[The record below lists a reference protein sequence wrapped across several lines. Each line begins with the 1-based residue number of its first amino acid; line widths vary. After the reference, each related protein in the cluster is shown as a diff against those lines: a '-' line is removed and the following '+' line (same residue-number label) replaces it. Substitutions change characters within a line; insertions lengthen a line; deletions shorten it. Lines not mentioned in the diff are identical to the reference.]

1 MNLAISLA
9 TDLNKR
15 VLVIDSDMRRPT
27 IHRLVRISRLGGLS
41 EILEGKA
48 ELDDRAI
55 NSKIPRLT
63 VLPAGPTPRNPL
75 MLLTGKRFLDLI
87 QYARARYDLVLID
100 SPPLLPVV
108 DTRILREMA
117 DMLVFVVRAGS
128 TPPQAVVRSLQNL
141 RGVAG
146 LVFNGVSPGSF
157 RRYYYY
163 DAYSRYAYG
172 ADLTEADEE
181 SNHV

>member
-1 MNLAISLA
+1 MHSCFQIGQYCLLDIRIFYDRFNYDVLNH
-9 TDLNKR
+9 TDLTRLRGKSGEIN
-15 VLVIDSDMRRPT
+15 LET
-27 IHRLVRISRLGGLS
+27 INWG
-41 EILEGKA
+41 
-48 ELDDRAI
+48 
-55 NSKIPRLT
+55 N
-63 VLPAGPTPRNPL
+63 
-75 MLLTGKRFLDLI
+75 
-87 QYARARYDLVLID
+87 YDLVVID

-146 LVFNGVSPGSF
+146 VVFNGVSRGSF

-172 ADLTEADEE
+172 DEGATDADED
-181 SNHV
+181 SKNA

>member
-1 MNLAISLA
+1 
-9 TDLNKR
+9 
-15 VLVIDSDMRRPT
+15 VIDSDMRRPT
-27 IHRLVRISRLGGLS
+27 VHRLVRISRLNGLS
-41 EILEGKA
+41 NILEGKA
-48 ELDDRAI
+48 ELDDCAV
-55 NSKIPRLT
+55 NSKIPRLA

-75 MLLTGKRFLDLI
+75 TLLTGKRFLELI
-87 QYARARYDLVLID
+87 EYARASYDLVVID

-117 DMLVFVVRAGS
+117 DMLVFVVRADT
-128 TPPQAVVRSLQNL
+128 TPPQAAVRSLQNL

-146 LVFNGVSPGSF
+146 VIFNGVSPGAF

-172 ADLTEADEE
+172 DDLMEADEE
-181 SNHV
+181 THGA